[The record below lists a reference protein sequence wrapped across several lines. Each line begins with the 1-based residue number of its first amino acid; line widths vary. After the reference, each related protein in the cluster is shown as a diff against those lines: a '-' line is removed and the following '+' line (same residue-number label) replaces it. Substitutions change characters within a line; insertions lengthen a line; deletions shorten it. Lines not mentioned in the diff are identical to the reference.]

1 MKKQSQKQRRV
12 LLKENNL
19 LTYQKNFMKNFKNLS
34 ALILISVFIPTFL
47 FAQTMLETN
56 TQTRTSSDSDKKV
69 EIETNTQLKL
79 ENNIVNTIERV
90 IDPVIE
96 PVKEV
101 MELNEDEADNEE
113 KEGSN
118 ENKILIRKA
127 TAVESVRT
135 VSESLNEIEEESKI
149 VESEVRAEIKNS
161 IDKSILDIRS
171 QTDIEAY
178 ELQRVV
184 DDKRNEIYK
193 DINTTIKTKSLTD
206 SNSVRELETR
216 VQSAV
221 SDIEKSLEDRSG
233 IDIDVSENTR
243 RITTTLVRYEEK
255 IEEKKTLINE
265 REGELLERDTDED
278 GISDYDEKFIYNTN
292 PESAYTIEGGLTDA
306 EKIRAGINPTSEN
319 NEPIN
324 YQDPREDRETFISK
338 IHKLERVELV
348 KDETTQEN
356 RLNLSGQ
363 ALPNSFVTVYIFST
377 PTIVTV
383 KTDARGEWSYTL
395 DKELENGEHEVY
407 VATVDNSGRLIARSE
422 SIAITQTAEAA
433 ALGTFGIGE
442 TSPAQNDFVQDNF
455 ILIILAIL
463 LAAIILTLILSGA
476 KKGGVKDFMDENKV

>member
-1 MKKQSQKQRRV
+1 
-12 LLKENNL
+12 
-19 LTYQKNFMKNFKNLS
+19 MKNFKNLG
-34 ALILISVFIPTFL
+34 ALILILVFIPTVL
-47 FAQTMLETN
+47 LAQTRVETN
-56 TQTRTSSDSDKKV
+56 TQV
-69 EIETNTQLKL
+69 NL
-79 ENNIVNTIERV
+79 EDNIVDTLER
-90 IDPVIE
+90 VIE
-96 PVKEV
+96 PVVEPV
-101 MELNEDEADNEE
+101 RGVIEMNEE
-113 KEGSN
+113 EANNREKEESDEN
-118 ENKILIRKA
+118 EVLIRKA

-161 IDKSILDIRS
+161 IDRSILDIRS

-193 DINTTIKTKSLTD
+193 DINTTIKTKNLTD

-221 SDIEKSLEDRSG
+221 SDIERSLEDRSG
-233 IDIDVSENTR
+233 IDVDVSENAR

-255 IEEKKTLINE
+255 IEEKKALINE
-265 REGELLERDTDED
+265 REGELLEQDTDSD

-292 PESAYTIEGGLTDA
+292 PESAFTVEGELTDA
-306 EKIRAGINPTSEN
+306 EKIRSGINPTSED

-324 YQDPREDRETFISK
+324 YQDPREDKETFISK
-338 IHKLERVELV
+338 IHKLERVELIR
-348 KDETTQEN
+348 DEVTSEN
-356 RLNLSGQ
+356 RLNLRGT

-442 TSPAQNDFVQDNF
+442 TNPAQNDFVQDNF

-463 LAAIILTLILSGA
+463 LAAIILTLILSGG
-476 KKGGVKDFMDENKV
+476 KKKGVKDFMDENKV